1 MSGKRGGT
9 KRPWRDPD
17 DAPEFTAR
25 DLERARWAIGDR
37 PVSRQEAA
45 AAIRNTIKRG
55 RPPVAAPRTMVSL
68 RLEPDVLA
76 ALRATGR
83 GWQTRVNDL
92 LREAVRK
99 KRI

>member
-1 MSGKRGGT
+1 MSERKRVT
-9 KRPWRDPD
+9 KRPWRDPE
-17 DAPEFTAR
+17 DAPELTIKA
-25 DLERARWAIGDR
+25 LEKARWEIGGR
-37 PVSRQEAA
+37 PVTRREGARALDEAL
-45 AAIRNTIKRG
+45 KRG
-55 RPPVAAPRTMVSL
+55 RPPVESPRKMVSL

-76 ALRATGR
+76 ALRASGR